1 MKHGSEICAV
11 YVRLVGK
18 IRKRPVPIVMIE
30 KILTILCDI
39 QIRPTVI
46 IVVAPHAAKTKA
58 GSGNSRGL
66 SNVRKCSVPIVA
78 IKSVTSGNA
87 SAVEV
92 SSADEINIGPA
103 VAIVVSDARSEEHT
117 SELQS

>member
-1 MKHGSEICAV
+1 
-11 YVRLVGK
+11 
-18 IRKRPVPIVMIE
+18 MIE

-46 IVVAPHAAKTKA
+46 IVVAPDAAKTKA
-58 GSGNSRGL
+58 GSEDSRGL

-87 SAVEV
+87 SGVEV
-92 SSADEINIGPA
+92 SSTDEIDIGPA
-103 VAIVVSDARSEEHT
+103 VAIVVSDTHAGSG
-117 SELQS
+117 LF